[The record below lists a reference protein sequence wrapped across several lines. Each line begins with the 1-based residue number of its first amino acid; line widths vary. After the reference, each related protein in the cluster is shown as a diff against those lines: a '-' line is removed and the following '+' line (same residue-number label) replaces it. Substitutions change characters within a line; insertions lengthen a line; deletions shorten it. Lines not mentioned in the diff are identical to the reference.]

1 MNHGLTIKAVKI
13 NRQTF
18 KYLKQPNRA
27 FNASLELFLFLDFM
41 RHGLIDI
48 LLQLS
53 LIFSDIM
60 CLGEKD
66 V

>member
-1 MNHGLTIKAVKI
+1 MNHGLTMKAVKI

-41 RHGLIDI
+41 RH
-48 LLQLS
+48 
-53 LIFSDIM
+53 
-60 CLGEKD
+60 KD
-66 V
+66 GYNVFRRERRVIYVKNKMNY